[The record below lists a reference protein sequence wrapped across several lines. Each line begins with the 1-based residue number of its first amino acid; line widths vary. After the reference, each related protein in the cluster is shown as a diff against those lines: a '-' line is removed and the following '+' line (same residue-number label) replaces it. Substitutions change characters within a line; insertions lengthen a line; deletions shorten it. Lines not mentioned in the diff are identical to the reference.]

1 LPLPPEMPRVLIA
14 GCGYVGSAAAR
25 LFAEEGW
32 EAIGWTRSG
41 QLAEPPGESA
51 ISLSAVDITDLETV
65 RRNSFAADVVA
76 HCASSGADSYLHIYR
91 DGAANLAACFP
102 NARIIF
108 TSSTSVYPQR
118 DGSSVTED
126 SPAEPAS
133 ENAQILRQA
142 EKIIL
147 DHDGIVL
154 RVAGIYGPGRS
165 FLLRSVMNGT
175 SVISDRFVN
184 QVHRNDVAS
193 AISFLARSPSVDP
206 PRVFNVVDDTP
217 ARRAEILDWLS
228 ARLGR
233 PLTSSPAT
241 AEPKRGRSNKRISN
255 AKLRGLGWVP
265 AYPSYREGFDRSIL
279 PALEGGDLR
288 I

>member
-1 LPLPPEMPRVLIA
+1 MPRVLIA

-25 LFAEEGW
+25 RFAEEGW
-32 EAIGWTRSG
+32 EVIAWTRSG
-41 QLAEPPGESA
+41 QSAEPPGEGA
-51 ISLSAVDITDLETV
+51 ISLSAVDITNLETV
-65 RRNSFAADVVA
+65 GRNSFPADVVV
-76 HCASSGADSYLHIYR
+76 HCASSGPDSYLHVYR

-102 NARIIF
+102 SARLIF

-118 DGSSVTED
+118 KGNSVTED

-175 SVISDRFVN
+175 SVISDHFVN
-184 QVHRNDVAS
+184 QVHRDDVAS
-193 AISFLARSPSVDP
+193 AIRHVSLMSSTTPRPREARFWIGYRHGSGSPFQVHQRLRRQNAVIPINGLA
-206 PRVFNVVDDTP
+206 T
-217 ARRAEILDWLS
+217 
-228 ARLGR
+228 
-233 PLTSSPAT
+233 
-241 AEPKRGRSNKRISN
+241 
-255 AKLRGLGWVP
+255 
-265 AYPSYREGFDRSIL
+265 
-279 PALEGGDLR
+279 
-288 I
+288 

>member
-1 LPLPPEMPRVLIA
+1 MPRVLIA

-25 LFAEEGW
+25 LFAKERW
-32 EAIGWTRSG
+32 EAIGWTKSG
-41 QLAEPPGESA
+41 QAAELSGEGA

-65 RRNSFAADVVA
+65 SRNSFPADVGV
-76 HCASSGADSYLHIYR
+76 HCASSGGDSYRHVYR

-102 NARIIF
+102 SARLIF

-118 DGSSVTED
+118 NGSSVTED

-175 SVISDRFVN
+175 SIISDHFVN
-184 QVHRNDVAS
+184 QVHRDDVAS
-193 AISFLARSPSVDP
+193 AISFLARSRAVDP

-217 ARRAEILDWLS
+217 APRAEILDWLS
-228 ARLGR
+228 TRVGV
-233 PLTSSPAT
+233 PLSSFPAD
-241 AEPKRGRSNKRISN
+241 AEPKRGRSNKRVSN
-255 AKLRGLGWVP
+255 AKLRALGWVP
-265 AYPSYREGFDRSIL
+265 AYPSYREGFDRSVL
-279 PALEGGDLR
+279 PALANCGA
-288 I
+288 

>member
-1 LPLPPEMPRVLIA
+1 MPRLLIA

-32 EAIGWTRSG
+32 EVIGWTRSG
-41 QLAEPPGESA
+41 KLAKPPGESA

-65 RRNSFAADVVA
+65 RRKSFPADVVV
-76 HCASSGADSYLHIYR
+76 HCASSGADSYLHVYR
-91 DGAANLAACFP
+91 GGAANLAACFP

-126 SPAEPAS
+126 SPAEPAF

-147 DHDGIVL
+147 DHYGVVL

-184 QVHRNDVAS
+184 QVHRDDVAS
-193 AISFLARSPSVDP
+193 AISFLAQSRAVDP
-206 PRVFNVVDDTP
+206 PRIFNVVDDTP
-217 ARRAEILDWLS
+217 ASRAEILDWLS
-228 ARLGR
+228 ARLGL
-233 PLTSSPAT
+233 PLSSSPAT
-241 AEPKRGRSNKRISN
+241 AEPRRGRSNKRVSN
-255 AKLRGLGWVP
+255 AKLRALGWVP
-265 AYPSYREGFDRSIL
+265 AYPSYREGFDRSVL
-279 PALEGGDLR
+279 PALESGELR

>member
-1 LPLPPEMPRVLIA
+1 MPRVLIA

-25 LFAEEGW
+25 RFAEEGW
-32 EAIGWTRSG
+32 EVIGWTRSG
-41 QLAEPPGESA
+41 QSAEPPGESA

-65 RRNSFAADVVA
+65 GRNSFPADVVV
-76 HCASSGADSYLHIYR
+76 HSASSGADSYRHVYR

-102 NARIIF
+102 SARLIF

-118 DGSSVTED
+118 NGSSVTED
-126 SPAEPAS
+126 SPAEPAF

-147 DHDGIVL
+147 DHYGVVL

-184 QVHRNDVAS
+184 QVHRDDVAS
-193 AISFLARSPSVDP
+193 AISFLARCRAVDP
-206 PRVFNVVDDTP
+206 PRIFNVVDDTP
-217 ARRAEILDWLS
+217 APRAEILDWLS
-228 ARLGR
+228 ERLGI
-233 PLTSSPAT
+233 PLSNSAPSP
-241 AEPKRGRSNKRISN
+241 ESKRGHSNKRVSN
-255 AKLRGLGWVP
+255 AKLRALGWVP
-265 AYPSYREGFDRSIL
+265 AYPSYREGFDRSVL
-279 PALEGGDLR
+279 PALEGGEPP